1 MGGLFLDRSIGGDL
15 MIDLRLLRE
24 QQFFAD
30 LTDDELTV
38 ISKITSRKDFK
49 LGDTVFKESED
60 GQSVYVLKS
69 GEVKACKTAPDGELF
84 TLTIMKDGDIF
95 GEMSFLDGRPRSA
108 TIIAMS
114 DLVTYVIERSDFE
127 TIVDENPRIIY
138 KIMRNIVFTI
148 HSIVRGMNERYIEMI
163 NYMWGRKRFT

>member
-1 MGGLFLDRSIGGDL
+1 

-30 LTDDELTV
+30 LTDDELAI

-60 GQSVYVLKS
+60 GQSIYVLKS
-69 GEVKACKTAPDGELF
+69 GEVKACKVAPDGELF

-108 TIIAMS
+108 TIVAMS

-148 HSIVRGMNERYIEMI
+148 HSIVRGMNTRYIEMI